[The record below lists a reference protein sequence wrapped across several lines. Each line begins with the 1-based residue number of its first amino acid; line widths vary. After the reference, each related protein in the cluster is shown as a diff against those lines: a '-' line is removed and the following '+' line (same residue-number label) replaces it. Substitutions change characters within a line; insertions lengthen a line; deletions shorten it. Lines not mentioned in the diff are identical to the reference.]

1 MCLADRCSWKL
12 KRVCRSSLA
21 AEAQHHSEALDA
33 LEFAVLFV
41 QELKEAAGE
50 DLKQVDDVLALSPG
64 FLVTGCRC
72 LYDALERIETS
83 GLNLSEILTSI
94 EVLACRQ

>member
-41 QELKEAAGE
+41 QELKEAAG
-50 DLKQVDDVLALSPG
+50 VDEKHVDVLDLSPG

-72 LYDALERIETS
+72 LYDALERSETS
-83 GLNLSEILTSI
+83 GRNLSEIRTSI